1 MFSSSCLTVLAPI
14 ITDGMKSFCRH
25 QRSDTWPCVLPI
37 EKSSSAKEQR
47 YDVDSRQVGNHGQAF
62 MLFADDTNIFT
73 SHHSYEALFQLMNE
87 ELSHVN
93 DWFALNK

>member
-1 MFSSSCLTVLAPI
+1 
-14 ITDGMKSFCRH
+14 
-25 QRSDTWPCVLPI
+25 
-37 EKSSSAKEQR
+37 
-47 YDVDSRQVGNHGQAF
+47 

-93 DWFALNK
+93 DWFALNKLSLNLKKLIIYCFAPIENPFRPIL